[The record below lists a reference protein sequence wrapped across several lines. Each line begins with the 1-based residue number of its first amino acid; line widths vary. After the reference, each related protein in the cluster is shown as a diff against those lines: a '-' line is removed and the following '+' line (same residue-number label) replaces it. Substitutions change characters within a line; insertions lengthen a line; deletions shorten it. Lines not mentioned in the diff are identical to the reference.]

1 MSRRLSGPPAS
12 DPFSVSR
19 LFEETYPLV
28 IPRWQRDFSWEPDD
42 QIKVFLEDLTEFY
55 EEARNVRHRYYL
67 LGQVIV
73 VGNEADEFE
82 VVDGQ
87 QRMTTLFLL
96 LTALHNS
103 LSTQFDPLNTS
114 EATAFSSLHKCIA
127 DDSSKVRLQSPFQE
141 GTQVLQH
148 LFNSQGS
155 NPNVLGSLSRTQQ
168 NLVSVYGYIEDWI
181 SSNLQTKEEII
192 EFSKLIMQKVYLT
205 RLIIDDIPVA
215 LDYFEKMNRRGLP
228 LAAADLLKNYLFAQV
243 PEENYEELTRQWNL
257 MQKEL
262 DQVNRKSIG
271 NTEQFVKSW
280 AVSISGTKL
289 NGSEPLLKFWKN
301 ELNDSTKIE
310 KFQNDL
316 KPRGE
321 LFKSIANFKNPKDS
335 EKLIVEAGKHFNGSQ
350 FISVLMAGN
359 SLVNFDYLANLVDRR
374 FVAYVYAKERT
385 ATFDSVMA
393 SWSKK
398 ILTLEQSATCEEILQ
413 VSRNAS
419 GFTIDGLDS
428 MIRSGIETLSYS
440 KKSHAKRLRYV
451 LAQVSKHLDSEART
465 GDWGKPITEYLT
477 TVRGSS
483 PGMDMDHILG
493 QTYLSNESLESQRI
507 FNSVGAL
514 TLVFSS
520 DHRQATRTRPIEKL
534 DMYKKS
540 RYVFTQS
547 LAPLDGG
554 EFGSVTNVVNQIRN
568 ELPVDLAHWNE
579 EIVEHRTNFII
590 DTFLKAIAYRELI

>member
-1 MSRRLSGPPAS
+1 MTRRLSGPPDS
-12 DPFSVSR
+12 DPFSVGR

-28 IPRWQRDFSWEPDD
+28 IPRWQRDYSWEADD
-42 QIKVFLEDLTEFY
+42 QVKVFLEDLTDFF

-73 VGNEADEFE
+73 VGNDSDEFE

-87 QRMTTLFLL
+87 QRLTTLFLL

-103 LSTQFDPLNTS
+103 LSEQFDPQNTN

-127 DDSSKVRLQSPFQE
+127 DDSSRVRLQSPFQE

-148 LFNSQGS
+148 LFGSQGGNS
-155 NPNVLGSLSRTQQ
+155 NILGSLSRTQQ

-181 SSNLQTKEEII
+181 SSNLQTKVEII
-192 EFSKLIMQKVYLT
+192 DFSKIVLQKVYLT
-205 RLIIDDIPVA
+205 RLVIDDIPVA

-228 LAAADLLKNYLFAQV
+228 LAAADLLKNYLFAQI
-243 PEENYEELTRQWNL
+243 PEENYEDLTRQWNL

-262 DQVNRKSIG
+262 DQVSRRSIG

-280 AVSISGTKL
+280 AVSISGNKL

-301 ELNDSTKIE
+301 ELNEPAKIE
-310 KFQNDL
+310 RFKNDL

-321 LFKSIANFKNPKDS
+321 LFRSIANFRDPNDPNRY
-335 EKLIVEAGKHFNGSQ
+335 IVEAGKHFNGSQ
-350 FISVLMAGN
+350 FISVLMAGHG
-359 SLVNFDYLANLVDRR
+359 LQNFEYLANLVDRR
-374 FVAYVYAKERT
+374 FIAYVYAKERT
-385 ATFDSVMA
+385 ASFETVMA

-398 ILTLEQSATCEEILQ
+398 LLSLPVDATEEDILS
-413 VSRNAS
+413 VSRTAS

-428 MIRSGIETLSYS
+428 MIRSGIETLNYS

-451 LAQVSKHLDSEART
+451 LAQVSKYLDSEART
-465 GDWGKPITEYLT
+465 GDWGKPIAEYLT
-477 TVRGSS
+477 TVRGAT
-483 PGMDMDHILG
+483 PGIDMDHILG
-493 QTYLSNESLESQRI
+493 QTYLQNKSQESHRI

-520 DHRQATRTRPIEKL
+520 EHRQDTRTRPIEKL
-534 DMYKKS
+534 NLYKNS

-554 EFGSVTNVVNQIRN
+554 ESRSVTAVLNQIRT
-568 ELPVDLAHWNE
+568 ELPVNLSEWDEH
-579 EIVEHRTNFII
+579 IVQRRTEFII
-590 DTFLKAIAYRELI
+590 KTFLSAIKYQDLI

>member
-1 MSRRLSGPPAS
+1 MSRRLSGPPDS
-12 DPFSVSR
+12 DPFNVSR

-28 IPRWQRDFSWEPDD
+28 IPRWQRDYSWEPDV
-42 QIKVFLEDLTEFY
+42 QVKVFLEDLSEFF

-73 VGNEADEFE
+73 VGNDADEFE

-96 LTALHNS
+96 LTALHNG
-103 LSTQFDPLNTS
+103 LSNRFDPQDTS
-114 EATAFSSLHKCIA
+114 EATAFTSLHKCIS
-127 DDSSKVRLQSPFQE
+127 DDSSRVRLQSPFQE

-148 LFNSQGS
+148 LFSSQGS

-168 NLVSVYGYIEDWI
+168 NLVAVYGYIEDWI

-192 EFSKLIMQKVYLT
+192 DFSKLVLQKVYLT
-205 RLIIDDIPVA
+205 RLVIDDIPVA

-243 PEENYEELTRQWNL
+243 PEENYEDLTRQWNL

-262 DQVNRKSIG
+262 DQVSRKSIG

-289 NGSEPLLKFWKN
+289 TGSEQLLKFWKS
-301 ELNDSTKIE
+301 ELDDSTKIE
-310 KFQNDL
+310 KFKSDL

-321 LFKSIANFKNPKDS
+321 LFKSIANFKNPKDP
-335 EKLIVEAGKHFNGSQ
+335 ERLIVEAGKHFNGSQ
-350 FISVLMAGN
+350 FISVLMAGHG
-359 SLVNFDYLANLVDRR
+359 LENFYYLADLVDRR

-398 ILTLEQSATCEEILQ
+398 VLSLEPSATCEEILN
-413 VSRNAS
+413 VSREAS

-451 LAQVSKHLDSEART
+451 LAQVSRYLDSEART

-477 TVRGSS
+477 TVRGST
-483 PGMDMDHILG
+483 PGIDMDHILG
-493 QTYLSNESLESQRI
+493 QTYLENESQESQRI

-520 DHRQATRTRPIEKL
+520 DHRQDTRTRPIEKL
-534 DMYKKS
+534 NMYKRS

-547 LAPLDGG
+547 LAPIDGG
-554 EFGSVTNVVNQIRN
+554 ESGSVTTVINQIRT
-568 ELPVDLAHWNE
+568 ELPVSLADWDE
-579 EIVEHRTNFII
+579 QIVQLRTKFIV
-590 DTFLKAIAYRELI
+590 DTFLKAINYKDLM

>member
-1 MSRRLSGPPAS
+1 MSRRLSGPPDS
-12 DPFSVSR
+12 DPFNVSR

-28 IPRWQRDFSWEPDD
+28 IPRWQRDYSWEPDV
-42 QIKVFLEDLTEFY
+42 QVKVFLEDLSEFF

-73 VGNEADEFE
+73 VGNDADEFE

-96 LTALHNS
+96 LTALHNG
-103 LSTQFDPLNTS
+103 LSNRFDPQDTS
-114 EATAFSSLHKCIA
+114 EATAFTSLHKCIS
-127 DDSSKVRLQSPFQE
+127 DDSSRVRLQSPFQE

-148 LFNSQGS
+148 LFSSQGS

-168 NLVSVYGYIEDWI
+168 NLVAVYGYIEDWI
-181 SSNLQTKEEII
+181 SSNLQTKEEVID
-192 EFSKLIMQKVYLT
+192 FSRLVLQKVYLT
-205 RLIIDDIPVA
+205 RLVIDDIPVA

-243 PEENYEELTRQWNL
+243 PEENYEDLTRQWNL

-262 DQVNRKSIG
+262 DQVGRKSIG

-289 NGSEPLLKFWKN
+289 TGSEQLLKFWKS
-301 ELNDSTKIE
+301 ELDDSAKIE
-310 KFQNDL
+310 KFKSDL

-350 FISVLMAGN
+350 FISVLMAGHG
-359 SLVNFDYLANLVDRR
+359 LANFDYLADLVDRR

-398 ILTLEQSATCEEILQ
+398 VLSLEPTATCEEILN
-413 VSRNAS
+413 VSREAS

-440 KKSHAKRLRYV
+440 KKSHAKRIRYV
-451 LAQVSKHLDSEART
+451 LALVSRYLDSEART

-477 TVRGSS
+477 TVRGST

-493 QTYLSNESLESQRI
+493 QTYLENESQESQRI

-520 DHRQATRTRPIEKL
+520 DHRQDTRTRPIEKL
-534 DMYKKS
+534 NMYKRS

-554 EFGSVTNVVNQIRN
+554 ESGSVTTVINQIRT

-579 EIVEHRTNFII
+579 EIVQHRTKFIV
-590 DTFLKAIAYRELI
+590 DTFLKAITYKELM

>member
-1 MSRRLSGPPAS
+1 MTRRLSGPPAS

-28 IPRWQRDFSWEPDD
+28 IPRWQRDYSWEPDD
-42 QIKVFLEDLTEFY
+42 QVKVFLEDLTEFF
-55 EEARNVRHRYYL
+55 EEARHVRHRYYL

-73 VGNEADEFE
+73 VGNDSDEFE

-103 LSTQFDPLNTS
+103 LSSQFDPQNTA
-114 EATAFSSLHKCIA
+114 EATTFTSLHKCIA
-127 DDSSKVRLQSPFQE
+127 DDSSRVRLQSPFQE

-148 LFNSQGS
+148 LFSSQGS

-168 NLVSVYGYIEDWI
+168 NLVAVYGYIEDWI

-192 EFSKLIMQKVYLT
+192 EFSKLVMQKVYLT

-228 LAAADLLKNYLFAQV
+228 LAAADLLKNYLFAQI
-243 PEENYEELTRQWNL
+243 PDENYEDLTRQWNL

-262 DQVNRKSIG
+262 DQVSRKSIG

-301 ELNDSTKIE
+301 ELDDSTKIE
-310 KFQNDL
+310 KFKNDL

-321 LFKSIANFKNPKDS
+321 LFKSIANFKNPANPD
-335 EKLIVEAGKHFNGSQ
+335 KLIVEAGKHFNGSQ

-359 SLVNFDYLANLVDRR
+359 GLENFDYLANLVDRR
-374 FVAYVYAKERT
+374 FIAYVYAKERT
-385 ATFDSVMA
+385 ASFESVMA
-393 SWSKK
+393 NWSKK
-398 ILTLEQSATCEEILQ
+398 LLSLEQSATCEEILE
-413 VSRNAS
+413 VSREAA

-451 LAQVSKHLDSEART
+451 LAQVSKFLDTEART

-477 TVRGSS
+477 TVRGGT

-493 QTYLSNESLESQRI
+493 QTYLLNESQESQRI

-520 DHRQATRTRPIEKL
+520 DHRQDTRTRPIEKL
-534 DMYKKS
+534 NMYKKS

-554 EFGSVTNVVNQIRN
+554 ESGSVTNVINKIRT
-568 ELPVDLAHWNE
+568 ELPVDLANWDE
-579 EIVEHRTNFII
+579 EIVQLRTKYIV
-590 DTFLKAIAYRELI
+590 DTFLKAIDYKDLI

>member
-1 MSRRLSGPPAS
+1 MSRRLSGPPDS
-12 DPFSVSR
+12 DPFNVSR

-28 IPRWQRDFSWEPDD
+28 IPRWQRDYSWEPEV
-42 QIKVFLEDLTEFY
+42 QVKVFLEDLSEFF

-73 VGNEADEFE
+73 VGNDADEFE

-96 LTALHNS
+96 LTALHNG
-103 LSTQFDPLNTS
+103 LSNRFDPQDTS
-114 EATAFSSLHKCIA
+114 EATAFTSLHKCIS
-127 DDSSKVRLQSPFQE
+127 DDSSRVRLQSPFQE

-148 LFNSQGS
+148 LFSSQGS

-168 NLVSVYGYIEDWI
+168 NLVAVYGYIEDWI
-181 SSNLQTKEEII
+181 SSNLQTKEEVID
-192 EFSKLIMQKVYLT
+192 FSKLVLQKVYLT
-205 RLIIDDIPVA
+205 RLVIDDIPVA

-243 PEENYEELTRQWNL
+243 PEENYEDLTRQWNL

-262 DQVNRKSIG
+262 DQVSRKSIG

-289 NGSEPLLKFWKN
+289 TGSEQLLKFWKS
-301 ELNDSTKIE
+301 ELDDSSKIE
-310 KFQNDL
+310 KFKGDL

-350 FISVLMAGN
+350 FISVLMAGHG
-359 SLVNFDYLANLVDRR
+359 LVNFDYLADLVDRR

-398 ILTLEQSATCEEILQ
+398 VLSLEPTATCEEILN
-413 VSRNAS
+413 VSREAS

-451 LAQVSKHLDSEART
+451 LALVSRSLDSEART

-477 TVRGSS
+477 TVRGST

-493 QTYLSNESLESQRI
+493 QTYLGNESQESQRI

-520 DHRQATRTRPIEKL
+520 DHRQDTRTRPIEKL
-534 DMYKKS
+534 NMYKRS

-547 LAPLDGG
+547 LAPIDGG
-554 EFGSVTNVVNQIRN
+554 ESGSVRTVINQIRT
-568 ELPVDLAHWNE
+568 ELPVDLANWNE
-579 EIVEHRTNFII
+579 EIVQDRTKFIV
-590 DTFLKAIAYRELI
+590 DTFLKAITYKELM

>member
-1 MSRRLSGPPAS
+1 MSRRLSGPPDS
-12 DPFSVSR
+12 DPFNVSR

-28 IPRWQRDFSWEPDD
+28 IPRWQRDYSWEPDV
-42 QIKVFLEDLTEFY
+42 QVKVFLEDLSEFF

-73 VGNEADEFE
+73 VGNDADEFE

-96 LTALHNS
+96 LTALHNG
-103 LSTQFDPLNTS
+103 LSNRFDPQDTS
-114 EATAFSSLHKCIA
+114 EATAFTSLHKCIS
-127 DDSSKVRLQSPFQE
+127 DDSSRVRLQSPFQE

-148 LFNSQGS
+148 LFSSQGS

-168 NLVSVYGYIEDWI
+168 NLVAVYGYIEDWI

-192 EFSKLIMQKVYLT
+192 DFSKLVLQKVYLT
-205 RLIIDDIPVA
+205 RLVIDDIPVA

-243 PEENYEELTRQWNL
+243 PEENYEDLTRQWNL

-262 DQVNRKSIG
+262 DQVSRKSIG

-289 NGSEPLLKFWKN
+289 TGSEQLLKFWKS
-301 ELNDSTKIE
+301 ELDDSTKIE
-310 KFQNDL
+310 KFKSDL

-321 LFKSIANFKNPKDS
+321 LFKSIANFKNPKDP
-335 EKLIVEAGKHFNGSQ
+335 ERLIVEAGKHFNGSQ
-350 FISVLMAGN
+350 FISVLMAGHG
-359 SLVNFDYLANLVDRR
+359 LENFYYLADLVDRR

-398 ILTLEQSATCEEILQ
+398 VLSLEPSATCEEILN
-413 VSRNAS
+413 VSREAS

-451 LAQVSKHLDSEART
+451 LAQVSRYLDSEART

-477 TVRGSS
+477 TVRGST
-483 PGMDMDHILG
+483 PGIDMDHILG
-493 QTYLSNESLESQRI
+493 QTYLENESQESQRI

-520 DHRQATRTRPIEKL
+520 DHRQDTRTRPIEKL
-534 DMYKKS
+534 NMYKRS

-547 LAPLDGG
+547 LAPIDGG
-554 EFGSVTNVVNQIRN
+554 ESGSVTTVINQIRT

-579 EIVEHRTNFII
+579 EIVQRRTKFIV
-590 DTFLKAIAYRELI
+590 DTFLKAITYKELM